1 MSYKTWR
8 IRMRLEGTMKKG
20 DISKRCRKDIARIIV
35 NIGKYRDGGRGAVF
49 GRYIIYQSLL
59 YSEFNSHRDLQR
71 IQPVKLNSNNM

>member
-1 MSYKTWR
+1 
-8 IRMRLEGTMKKG
+8 MRLEGTMKRG

-59 YSEFNSHRDLQR
+59 YSEKSQFKILIETSKENSTD
-71 IQPVKLNSNNM
+71 KLN

>member
-1 MSYKTWR
+1 
-8 IRMRLEGTMKKG
+8 MRLEGTMKKG

-59 YSEFNSHRDLQR
+59 YSEKSQFKILIETSKENSTD
-71 IQPVKLNSNNM
+71 KLN